1 MYYFR
6 INNIIKII
14 PILYFL
20 KEIGQVAKLWRNL
33 KTSQKFEGSK
43 MNNEKDELKECI
55 AREFEEIA
63 KEEEESLEKDTS
75 LVVPEGTKEAVLA
88 RLKEQMREY
97 QREQAENEAREREE
111 AINNLS
117 EEDRKALELGR
128 KMLKAEVGTADTS
141 EKKVHYRRKP
151 LKIYLAL
158 AAVIVCV
165 LAMGI
170 TSMGGPERV
179 VRMVRQAV
187 GDRDVEQVDSNK
199 TDKQN
204 KIIEGEAEEEAYQ
217 KIRDTFDTDVVKVF
231 VCLPDMK
238 FDTMNLDESKQV
250 AEMYYSYDGETIGYI
265 INMPYRDSSWG
276 VDFEDSVEK
285 KYSKEIHK
293 CKINITLYEI
303 EDSNVPK
310 CVAKFKYGNIEYMLM
325 GTMSEQNFEKILKNL
340 FFPK

>member
-1 MYYFR
+1 
-6 INNIIKII
+6 
-14 PILYFL
+14 
-20 KEIGQVAKLWRNL
+20 
-33 KTSQKFEGSK
+33 

-75 LVVPEGTKEAVLA
+75 LVVPEGTKEAVFA

-325 GTMSEQNFEKILKNL
+325 GTMSEQNFEKILKSYVY
-340 FFPK
+340 

>member
-1 MYYFR
+1 
-6 INNIIKII
+6 
-14 PILYFL
+14 
-20 KEIGQVAKLWRNL
+20 
-33 KTSQKFEGSK
+33 

-111 AINNLS
+111 AINNPS
-117 EEDRKALELGR
+117 EEDRRALELGR

-238 FDTMNLDESKQV
+238 FDTMNLDEKKQV
-250 AEMYYSYDGETIGYI
+250 AELYYTYQKRKIVYIVNTGY
-265 INMPYRDSSWG
+265 RESSWG
-276 VDFEDSVEK
+276 IDIEDSIEK
-285 KYSKEIHK
+285 EYSKEING
-293 CKINITLYEI
+293 CNMNIVVYKVEN
-303 EDSNVPK
+303 SNQSR
-310 CVAKFKYGNIEYMLM
+310 CVSKFKYEGVEYFMMGLM
-325 GTMSEQNFEKILKNL
+325 EEGDFEKILKNL

>member
-1 MYYFR
+1 
-6 INNIIKII
+6 
-14 PILYFL
+14 
-20 KEIGQVAKLWRNL
+20 VAKLWRNL

-117 EEDRKALELGR
+117 EEDRRALELGR

-151 LKIYLAL
+151 LKTYLAL

-238 FDTMNLDESKQV
+238 FDTMNLDEKKQV
-250 AEMYYSYDGETIGYI
+250 AELYYTYQKRKIVYIVNTGY
-265 INMPYRDSSWG
+265 RESSWG
-276 VDFEDSVEK
+276 IDIEDSIEK
-285 KYSKEIHK
+285 EYSKEING
-293 CKINITLYEI
+293 CNMNIVVYKVEN
-303 EDSNVPK
+303 SNQSR
-310 CVAKFKYGNIEYMLM
+310 CVSKFKYEGVEYFMMGLM
-325 GTMSEQNFEKILKNL
+325 EEGDFEKILKNL
-340 FFPK
+340 VFPK

>member
-1 MYYFR
+1 
-6 INNIIKII
+6 
-14 PILYFL
+14 
-20 KEIGQVAKLWRNL
+20 
-33 KTSQKFEGSK
+33 

-88 RLKEQMREY
+88 RLKEQMKEY
-97 QREQAENEAREREE
+97 HREQAENEAREREE

-117 EEDRKALELGR
+117 EEDRRALELGR

-141 EKKVHYRRKP
+141 EKEVHYRRKP

-187 GDRDVEQVDSNK
+187 GDKDVEQVDSNK

-238 FDTMNLDESKQV
+238 FDTMNLDEKKQV
-250 AEMYYSYDGETIGYI
+250 AELYYTYQKRKIVYIVNTGY
-265 INMPYRDSSWG
+265 RESSWG
-276 VDFEDSVEK
+276 IDIEDSIEK
-285 KYSKEIHK
+285 EYSKEING
-293 CKINITLYEI
+293 CNMNIVVYKVEN
-303 EDSNVPK
+303 SNQSR
-310 CVAKFKYGNIEYMLM
+310 CVSKFKYEGVEYFMMGLM
-325 GTMSEQNFEKILKNL
+325 EEGDFEKILKNL
-340 FFPK
+340 VFPK

>member
-1 MYYFR
+1 
-6 INNIIKII
+6 
-14 PILYFL
+14 
-20 KEIGQVAKLWRNL
+20 
-33 KTSQKFEGSK
+33 

-117 EEDRKALELGR
+117 EEDHRALELGR

-238 FDTMNLDESKQV
+238 FDTMNLDEKKQV
-250 AEMYYSYDGETIGYI
+250 AELYYTYQKRKIVYIVNTGY
-265 INMPYRDSSWG
+265 RESSWG
-276 VDFEDSVEK
+276 IDIEDSIEK
-285 KYSKEIHK
+285 EYSKEING
-293 CKINITLYEI
+293 CNMNIVVYKVEN
-303 EDSNVPK
+303 SNQSR
-310 CVAKFKYGNIEYMLM
+310 CVSKFKYEGVEYFMMGLM
-325 GTMSEQNFEKILKNL
+325 EEGDFEKILKNL

>member
-1 MYYFR
+1 
-6 INNIIKII
+6 
-14 PILYFL
+14 
-20 KEIGQVAKLWRNL
+20 
-33 KTSQKFEGSK
+33 

-88 RLKEQMREY
+88 RLKEQMKEY
-97 QREQAENEAREREE
+97 HREQAENEAREREE

-238 FDTMNLDESKQV
+238 FDTMNLDEKKQV
-250 AEMYYSYDGETIGYI
+250 AELYYTYQKRKIVYIVNTGY
-265 INMPYRDSSWG
+265 RESSWG
-276 VDFEDSVEK
+276 IDIEDSIEK
-285 KYSKEIHK
+285 EYSKEING
-293 CKINITLYEI
+293 CNMNIVVYKVEN
-303 EDSNVPK
+303 SNQSR
-310 CVAKFKYGNIEYMLM
+310 CVSKFKYEGVEYFMMGLM
-325 GTMSEQNFEKILKNL
+325 EEGDFEKILKNL
-340 FFPK
+340 VFPK

>member
-1 MYYFR
+1 
-6 INNIIKII
+6 
-14 PILYFL
+14 
-20 KEIGQVAKLWRNL
+20 
-33 KTSQKFEGSK
+33 

-75 LVVPEGTKEAVLA
+75 LVVPEGTKEAVFA

-217 KIRDTFDTDVVKVF
+217 KIRDTFDTDVVKLF

>member
-1 MYYFR
+1 
-6 INNIIKII
+6 
-14 PILYFL
+14 
-20 KEIGQVAKLWRNL
+20 
-33 KTSQKFEGSK
+33 

-141 EKKVHYRRKP
+141 EKKVHYSRKP

-158 AAVIVCV
+158 
-165 LAMGI
+165 GI

>member
-1 MYYFR
+1 
-6 INNIIKII
+6 
-14 PILYFL
+14 
-20 KEIGQVAKLWRNL
+20 
-33 KTSQKFEGSK
+33 

-97 QREQAENEAREREE
+97 QREQVENEAREREE

-117 EEDRKALELGR
+117 EEDRRALELGR

-238 FDTMNLDESKQV
+238 FDTMNLDEKKQV
-250 AEMYYSYDGETIGYI
+250 AELYYTYQKRKIVYIVNTGY
-265 INMPYRDSSWG
+265 RESSWG
-276 VDFEDSVEK
+276 IDIEDSIEK
-285 KYSKEIHK
+285 EYSKEING
-293 CKINITLYEI
+293 CNMNIVVYKVEN
-303 EDSNVPK
+303 SNQSR
-310 CVAKFKYGNIEYMLM
+310 CVSKFKYEGVEYFMMGLM
-325 GTMSEQNFEKILKNL
+325 EEGDFEKILKNL
-340 FFPK
+340 VFPK

>member
-1 MYYFR
+1 
-6 INNIIKII
+6 
-14 PILYFL
+14 
-20 KEIGQVAKLWRNL
+20 
-33 KTSQKFEGSK
+33 

-141 EKKVHYRRKP
+141 EKKVHYSRKP

-303 EDSNVPK
+303 EDSNVSK

>member
-1 MYYFR
+1 
-6 INNIIKII
+6 
-14 PILYFL
+14 
-20 KEIGQVAKLWRNL
+20 
-33 KTSQKFEGSK
+33 

-55 AREFEEIA
+55 AREFEKIA

-165 LAMGI
+165 LAIGI

-238 FDTMNLDESKQV
+238 FDTMNLDEKKQV
-250 AEMYYSYDGETIGYI
+250 AELYYTYQKRKIVYIVNTGY
-265 INMPYRDSSWG
+265 RESSWG
-276 VDFEDSVEK
+276 IDIEDSIEK
-285 KYSKEIHK
+285 EYSKEING
-293 CKINITLYEI
+293 CNMNIVVYKVEN
-303 EDSNVPK
+303 SNQSR
-310 CVAKFKYGNIEYMLM
+310 CVSKFKYEGVEYFMMGLM
-325 GTMSEQNFEKILKNL
+325 EEGDFEKILKNL
-340 FFPK
+340 VFPK

>member
-1 MYYFR
+1 
-6 INNIIKII
+6 
-14 PILYFL
+14 
-20 KEIGQVAKLWRNL
+20 
-33 KTSQKFEGSK
+33 

-111 AINNLS
+111 
-117 EEDRKALELGR
+117 DRKALELGR

-141 EKKVHYRRKP
+141 EKKVHYSRKP

>member
-1 MYYFR
+1 
-6 INNIIKII
+6 
-14 PILYFL
+14 
-20 KEIGQVAKLWRNL
+20 
-33 KTSQKFEGSK
+33 

-238 FDTMNLDESKQV
+238 FDTMNLDEKKQV
-250 AEMYYSYDGETIGYI
+250 AELYYTYQKRKIVYIVNTGY
-265 INMPYRDSSWG
+265 RESSWG
-276 VDFEDSVEK
+276 IDIEDSIEK
-285 KYSKEIHK
+285 EYSKEING
-293 CKINITLYEI
+293 CNMNIVVYKVEN
-303 EDSNVPK
+303 SNQSR
-310 CVAKFKYGNIEYMLM
+310 CVSKFKYEGVEYFMMGLM
-325 GTMSEQNFEKILKNL
+325 KEGDFEKILKNL
-340 FFPK
+340 VFPK

>member
-1 MYYFR
+1 
-6 INNIIKII
+6 
-14 PILYFL
+14 
-20 KEIGQVAKLWRNL
+20 
-33 KTSQKFEGSK
+33 

-75 LVVPEGTKEAVLA
+75 LVVPEGTKEAVFA

-204 KIIEGEAEEEAYQ
+204 KIIEGKAEEEAYQ

>member
-1 MYYFR
+1 
-6 INNIIKII
+6 
-14 PILYFL
+14 
-20 KEIGQVAKLWRNL
+20 
-33 KTSQKFEGSK
+33 

-117 EEDRKALELGR
+117 EEDRRALELGR

-141 EKKVHYRRKP
+141 EKKVHYSRKP

-204 KIIEGEAEEEAYQ
+204 KRIVGEAEEEAYQ

-231 VCLPDMK
+231 VCLADMK
-238 FDTMNLDESKQV
+238 FDTVNLDESKQV

-265 INMPYRDSSWG
+265 INVPYRDSSWG
-276 VDFEDSVEK
+276 VDFEDPIEK
-285 KYSKEIHK
+285 EYSKSVNNCEIK
-293 CKINITLYEI
+293 ITLYKLKDNEK
-303 EDSNVPK
+303 SG
-310 CVAKFKYGNIEYMLM
+310 CVAKFKYGSIEYLLT
-325 GTMSEQNFEKILKNL
+325 GTMKQQEFEKILKNL
-340 FFPK
+340 VFPK

>member
-1 MYYFR
+1 
-6 INNIIKII
+6 
-14 PILYFL
+14 
-20 KEIGQVAKLWRNL
+20 
-33 KTSQKFEGSK
+33 

-117 EEDRKALELGR
+117 EEDRRALELGR

-151 LKIYLAL
+151 LKIYL
-158 AAVIVCV
+158 V

-187 GDRDVEQVDSNK
+187 GDREVEKNSTSRKIK
-199 TDKQN
+199 TIASED
-204 KIIEGEAEEEAYQ
+204 EEKAYQ
-217 KIRDTFDTDVVKVF
+217 EIRDTFDTDVVKTL

-250 AEMYYSYDGETIGYI
+250 AEIYYSYNDETIGYI
-265 INMPYRDSSWG
+265 INVPYRDSSLG
-276 VDFEDSVEK
+276 VDFEDPIEK
-285 KYSKEIHK
+285 KYSKEIHG
-293 CKINITLYEI
+293 CKMNITLYKI
-303 EDSNVPK
+303 EDSKVPK
-310 CVAKFKYGNIEYMLM
+310 CVAKFKYGSIEYLLM
-325 GTMSEQNFEKILKNL
+325 GTMDEQDFEKILKNL
-340 FFPK
+340 VFPK

>member
-1 MYYFR
+1 M
-6 INNIIKII
+6 
-14 PILYFL
+14 
-20 KEIGQVAKLWRNL
+20 
-33 KTSQKFEGSK
+33 
-43 MNNEKDELKECI
+43 
-55 AREFEEIA
+55 
-63 KEEEESLEKDTS
+63 
-75 LVVPEGTKEAVLA
+75 PEGTKEAVLA

-141 EKKVHYRRKP
+141 EKKVHYSRKP

-265 INMPYRDSSWG
+265 INMTYRDRSWG
-276 VDFEDSVEK
+276 VDF
-285 KYSKEIHK
+285 HK

-303 EDSNVPK
+303 EDSNVTK

>member
-1 MYYFR
+1 
-6 INNIIKII
+6 
-14 PILYFL
+14 
-20 KEIGQVAKLWRNL
+20 
-33 KTSQKFEGSK
+33 

-63 KEEEESLEKDTS
+63 KDEEEYLEKDTS

-187 GDRDVEQVDSNK
+187 GDREVEQVDSNK

-204 KIIEGEAEEEAYQ
+204 KIIEDEAEEEAYQ

-310 CVAKFKYGNIEYMLM
+310 CVAKFKYGNIEYILM

>member
-1 MYYFR
+1 
-6 INNIIKII
+6 
-14 PILYFL
+14 
-20 KEIGQVAKLWRNL
+20 
-33 KTSQKFEGSK
+33 

-75 LVVPEGTKEAVLA
+75 LVVPEGTKEAVFA

-117 EEDRKALELGR
+117 EEDRRALELGR

>member
-1 MYYFR
+1 
-6 INNIIKII
+6 
-14 PILYFL
+14 
-20 KEIGQVAKLWRNL
+20 
-33 KTSQKFEGSK
+33 

-55 AREFEEIA
+55 AREFEKIA
-63 KEEEESLEKDTS
+63 KEEEESIEKDTS

-117 EEDRKALELGR
+117 EEDRRALELGR
-128 KMLKAEVGTADTS
+128 KMLKAKVGTADTS

-187 GDRDVEQVDSNK
+187 GNRDVEQVDSNK
-199 TDKQN
+199 ADKQN

-238 FDTMNLDESKQV
+238 FNTMNLDESKQV

-276 VDFEDSVEK
+276 VDFEDSIEK
-285 KYSKEIHK
+285 EYSKSVNNCEIK
-293 CKINITLYEI
+293 ITLYKLKDNEK
-303 EDSNVPK
+303 SG
-310 CVAKFKYGNIEYMLM
+310 CVAKFKYGSIEYLLT
-325 GTMSEQNFEKILKNL
+325 GTMKQQEFEKILKNL
-340 FFPK
+340 VFPK

>member
-117 EEDRKALELGR
+117 EEDRRALELGR

-310 CVAKFKYGNIEYMLM
+310 CVAKFKYGNIEYILM

>member
-1 MYYFR
+1 
-6 INNIIKII
+6 
-14 PILYFL
+14 
-20 KEIGQVAKLWRNL
+20 
-33 KTSQKFEGSK
+33 

-141 EKKVHYRRKP
+141 EKKVHYSRKP

-238 FDTMNLDESKQV
+238 FDTMNLDEKKQV
-250 AEMYYSYDGETIGYI
+250 AELYYTYQKRKIVYIVNTGY
-265 INMPYRDSSWG
+265 RESSWG
-276 VDFEDSVEK
+276 IDIEDSIEK
-285 KYSKEIHK
+285 EYSKEING
-293 CKINITLYEI
+293 CNMNIVVYKVEN
-303 EDSNVPK
+303 SNQSR
-310 CVAKFKYGNIEYMLM
+310 CVSKFKYEGVEYFMMGLM
-325 GTMSEQNFEKILKNL
+325 EEGDFEKILKNL
-340 FFPK
+340 VFPK

>member
-1 MYYFR
+1 
-6 INNIIKII
+6 
-14 PILYFL
+14 
-20 KEIGQVAKLWRNL
+20 
-33 KTSQKFEGSK
+33 

-141 EKKVHYRRKP
+141 EKKVHYSRKP

-187 GDRDVEQVDSNK
+187 GDRDVEPVDSNK